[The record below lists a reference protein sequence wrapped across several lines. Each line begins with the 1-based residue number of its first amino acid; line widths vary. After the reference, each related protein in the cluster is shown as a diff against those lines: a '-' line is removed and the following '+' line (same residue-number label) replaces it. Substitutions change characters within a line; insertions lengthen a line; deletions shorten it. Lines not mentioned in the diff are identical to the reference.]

1 MNIPNLQLAADR
13 RLDPT
18 LEELVHKLSLA
29 KPNWFFRKPTGAQ
42 IYKSSIAKK
51 DSQKVD
57 APEGIHF
64 IREIEVVQDDR
75 PAGTIE
81 IGGSWNRPLEFELR
95 SHRLNNGRKG
105 NRMNTT
111 NMGKALSIAKK
122 TFSPKNTGEIMYGR
136 LEDAAHNFKRSIER
150 LALERRH
157 HRASTGACAYLMQ
170 DYVRAVLRD
179 ERPDPTVEGHL
190 RELLLSE
197 SFEACM
203 ANSLLAHTMHG
214 RTYKCVAIIDGD
226 YCMFTAD
233 SAPATREDAINAEV
247 SCGPFET
254 LPSDMQD
261 KLAVLQLMSDNE
273 LVLDVGYK
281 VSSDVYLVVE
291 KVEEK

>member
-1 MNIPNLQLAADR
+1 MNIPNLQLPADR

-29 KPNWFFRKPTGAQ
+29 KPNWFFRQKMGSQ
-42 IYKSSIAKK
+42 IHKKSIAQKE
-51 DSQKVD
+51 SQKVD
-57 APEGIHF
+57 APEGTHF
-64 IREIEVVQDDR
+64 IREIEVVQDGR
-75 PAGTIE
+75 AAGTIE
-81 IGGSWNRPLEFELR
+81 IGHSWSKPLEFELR

-122 TFSPKNTGEIMYGR
+122 TFAPKNTGEALYEQR
-136 LEDAAHNFKRSIER
+136 EDAAREFRRSVER
-150 LALERRH
+150 FGAERRH
-157 HRASTGACAYLMQ
+157 HRASNGVSTYLMQ

-179 ERPDPTVEGHL
+179 ERPDPSITNQL

-197 SFEACM
+197 SYETCL
-203 ANSLLAHTMHG
+203 ANSLLADAMHS
-214 RTYKCVAIIDGD
+214 RTHRCVAIIDGD
-226 YCMFTAD
+226 YCMFTGD
-233 SAPATREDAINAEV
+233 NTPQSKEEAINAEV
-247 SCGPFET
+247 FCGPFEM

-291 KVEEK
+291 K